1 MTRYR
6 LKFYDDYYKDDLN
19 RAKRKGVD
27 VMFCID
33 CPVKGTQ
40 FCHIANPKAK
50 KYTRAEKKLIRH
62 RIDNGELKEWE
73 TSEESVEGIARS
85 VIYAAMIKE
94 AK

>member
-1 MTRYR
+1 
-6 LKFYDDYYKDDLN
+6 
-19 RAKRKGVD
+19 
-27 VMFCID
+27 MFCID

-50 KYTRAEKKLIRH
+50 KYTRAEKELIRH

-85 VIYAAMIKE
+85 VIFAAMIKE